1 MSTEKIITFGEP
13 LIRLDRV
20 SNEQLFL
27 PQSFNSYFGGSEAN
41 VAIGL
46 SGFGHKVSFVTG
58 VPNNQIGENYI
69 RYLNAMHVD
78 TSNIKEKEGRLGVY
92 YTQQGFSVRPS
103 SVIYDRGLSVF
114 SQLSYTS
121 EEVKNILSGCTWF
134 HFSGITAALGKNV
147 QDNLLLFLKECKRI
161 NITVSCDL
169 NYRSKLWSVNEAKEV
184 LGRLM
189 HYTDV
194 CIGLEPLPCKDTD
207 NTYLLNLKDE
217 QEILLRMQEIREQYG
232 IEHVIHTVRHYF
244 QSDSNEYSAYILNSQ
259 GFHKSREFFTSIVD
273 RIGSGDSFVAGLI
286 HGLLNDESNCNISLL
301 DFAVANGIY
310 KCTIKG
316 DNMCVSEEVIK
327 RLVKEPFL
335 DIER

>member
-1 MSTEKIITFGEP
+1 MNEKKIITFGEP
-13 LIRLDRV
+13 LIRLDRAN
-20 SNEQLFL
+20 NEQLFF

-58 VPNNQIGENYI
+58 VPNNQMGENYI

-78 TSNIKEKEGRLGVY
+78 TSHVRKEEGRLGIY

-103 SVIYDRGLSVF
+103 SVIYDRGFSVF
-114 SQLSYTS
+114 SQLKYTQ
-121 EEVKNILSGCTWF
+121 EEVENILLECKWF
-134 HFSGITAALGKNV
+134 HFSGITAALGTTV
-147 QDNLLLFLKECKRI
+147 QDNLLLFLKECKKT

-169 NYRSKLWSVNEAKEV
+169 NYRSKLWSVKEAKQV
-184 LGRLM
+184 LGELVS
-189 HYTDV
+189 YADV

-232 IEHVIHTVRHYF
+232 VEHVIHTIRHYF
-244 QSDSNEYSAYILNSQ
+244 QSDSNEYFAYILNSQ
-259 GFHKSREFFTSIVD
+259 GFHKSKEFFTSIVD
-273 RIGSGDSFVAGLI
+273 RVGSGDSFVAGII
-286 HGLLNDESNCNISLL
+286 HGLLYDEDTCNVSLL
-301 DFAVANGIY
+301 NFAVANGIY

-316 DNMCVSEEVIK
+316 DNMYISEEAIK
-327 RLVKEPFL
+327 KLVKEPFL